1 MVFLPFTLVT
11 PTLVTPH
18 PALPLK
24 GGGMGV
30 AALPLKGG
38 GIGQRSLPLKGEGW

>member
-1 MVFLPFTLVT
+1 MVFLPPCLS

-24 GGGMGV
+24 GGGMGQGG
-30 AALPLKGG
+30 LPINGDG
-38 GIGQRSLPLKGEGW
+38 TGEGNFF